1 MQVSFKTSDGLFLAS
16 PGKGAH
22 FWQHP
27 PQLRDEV
34 LLAPFGA
41 VVGVDPLAP
50 YRVIR
55 RSYETPNHL
64 ICLVIAADRYDRMDS
79 RVKAGT

>member
-16 PGKGAH
+16 PGKGNH
-22 FWQHP
+22 YWQHP

-34 LLAPFGA
+34 LLAPVGA
-41 VVGVDPLAP
+41 AEPMEP